1 MMIQFQWENNKKGD
15 LLILDSDMLTYIV
28 SIVYLVF
35 VFGFSFFSQKLQL
48 NLVLSRISKSLN
60 KLRRMRDKAKD
71 EALSAIIEFGKPE
84 SDAKPRLEALLQFF
98 TIQPNSMDPSGVVQR
113 LEHLVDTA
121 DARVKEEIKTLAP
134 SADEKQIQNLQNL
147 VETVRGLNSLYRTV
161 RHHYLVGKKGGSIYS
176 TMQIQMELP
185 LIMEEAE
192 AYFSFLDAFKQGKP
206 IGDGVGPLVA
216 SKLMADASLRE
227 VAEDMVAAEVAV
239 EGRRVVVTRAKGP
252 GGTVGKPGDAV
263 AKLIEEYD
271 GEVSL
276 VVMVDAGLKLEGED
290 SGYVMEGVGAAI
302 GGVGIERFKIEEL
315 ATKHE
320 IPVYAL
326 IVRQSMKEV
335 LSPMAEALINSVD
348 EVVKRLG
355 RVIRERT
362 KEGDTILVVGVGNT
376 IGIA

>member
-15 LLILDSDMLTYIV
+15 LLILDSNILTYIV

-48 NLVLSRISKSLN
+48 NIVLSRISKSLN
-60 KLRRMRDKAKD
+60 KLQYMRDKAKD
-71 EALSAIIEFGKPE
+71 EALSAIIELGKPE
-84 SDAKPRLEALLQFF
+84 SDPKPRLEALLQFF
-98 TIQPNSMDPSGVVQR
+98 IIHPNSMDPSGVVHR

-121 DARVKEEIKTLAP
+121 DARVKEEIKALAP

-147 VETVRGLNSLYRTV
+147 VETARGLNSLYRTV
-161 RHHYLVGKKGGSIYS
+161 RHHYLAGKKGGSIYG

-185 LIMEEAE
+185 MIMEEAE

-252 GGTVGKPGDAV
+252 GGIVGKPGDAV
-263 AKLIEEYD
+263 AKLIEDCD

-290 SGYVMEGVGAAI
+290 SGYVVEGVGAAI
-302 GGVGIERFKIEEL
+302 GGVGVERFKIEEL

-320 IPVYAL
+320 IPVYAM

-335 LSPMAEALINSVD
+335 LSPMTDALINSVD

-362 KEGDTILVVGVGNT
+362 KEGDTVLVVGVGNT